1 MIFFSGLKGSNMKRS
16 LIVLLFTA
24 LLSGC
29 AGLGMA
35 TVGAVMYYKSQSHE
49 VATVDIKA
57 PANKVYNKAVDIVSN
72 NPEIDIIQ
80 QDDTLMLLDIN
91 QDDTAATIKISQINR
106 QVSQLTISA
115 DARENDG
122 ASRVLDGVFRI
133 CKELKVECKLSE

>member
-1 MIFFSGLKGSNMKRS
+1 
-16 LIVLLFTA
+16 
-24 LLSGC
+24 
-29 AGLGMA
+29 
-35 TVGAVMYYKSQSHE
+35 
-49 VATVDIKA
+49 
-57 PANKVYNKAVDIVSN
+57 
-72 NPEIDIIQ
+72 
-80 QDDTLMLLDIN
+80 MLLDIN